1 VRVLLAGDAGG
12 GRHLLAR
19 DPAPSE
25 AAVKDAP
32 GRLLCRCTGYRTIIE
47 AVPDASAGGYE
58 ITHGLGTALIEEV
71 VPGRTENLHD
81 YRIRT
86 IDDIP
91 VIETI
96 MVERPGSYGAKGV
109 REPALIASA
118 PAILSAG

>member
-47 AVPDASAGGYE
+47 AVPDASAGAYE
-58 ITHGLGTALIEEV
+58 ITHGLRTALIEEF
-71 VPGRTENLHD
+71 VPGPTENLHD

-91 VIETI
+91 AVETI
-96 MVERPGSYGAKGV
+96 LVERPGSYGAKGV